1 MMPISRQTL
10 RRGPRCRQKLRCRA
24 AQRRMALMSTNPALL
39 ERGNV
44 SLVRFD
50 PVEGHEQGSD
60 RPSVIVSGSP
70 FNTHGRA
77 LVAIVPVSSRLSQ
90 HRLSIHRHP
99 VAPGRG
105 SPVADPRE
113 RDRSCSG
120 ERWHARTLA
129 TGTCAS
135 QAPTLSR
142 GEAALMAAED
152 PAGIS
157 PVPAMWWSKRA
168 TNSASIACSRLASS
182 VTSNAATSSAVRPWP
197 AGRRQS
203 HHPAPTPALRSSATP
218 KYIAVR
224 RSLRLPSA
232 RPSG

>member
-1 MMPISRQTL
+1 MKNLRQRCARGLWRKPYRMMPISRQTL

-105 SPVADPRE
+105 SPVAE
-113 RDRSCSG
+113 S
-120 ERWHARTLA
+120 
-129 TGTCAS
+129 
-135 QAPTLSR
+135 SR
-142 GEAALMAAED
+142 A
-152 PAGIS
+152 
-157 PVPAMWWSKRA
+157 
-168 TNSASIACSRLASS
+168 
-182 VTSNAATSSAVRPWP
+182 
-197 AGRRQS
+197 
-203 HHPAPTPALRSSATP
+203 
-218 KYIAVR
+218 
-224 RSLRLPSA
+224 RSLMLGRKVA
-232 RPSG
+232 RANSSNWYVRESGTDPLQRRGRAHGG